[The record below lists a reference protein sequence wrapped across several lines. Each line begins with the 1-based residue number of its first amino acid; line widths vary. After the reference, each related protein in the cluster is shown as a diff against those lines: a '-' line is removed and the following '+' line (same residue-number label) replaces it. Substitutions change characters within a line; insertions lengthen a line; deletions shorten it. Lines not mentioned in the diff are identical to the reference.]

1 MQMLN
6 NAKAKGFWFKAFS
19 SLGEKD
25 SEEEGE
31 DESRFILPVLLLVVV
46 VTKQ

>member
-1 MQMLN
+1 MLN

-25 SEEEGE
+25 SEEEEGE
-31 DESRFILPVLLLVVV
+31 DESRFILPVPVLV

>member
-25 SEEEGE
+25 SEEEEEGE
-31 DESRFILPVLLLVVV
+31 DESRFILPVVLVV

>member
-25 SEEEGE
+25 SEEEEGE
-31 DESRFILPVLLLVVV
+31 DESSLFFRLLFFLLL
-46 VTKQ
+46 